1 MSTGL
6 DARPTG
12 VDWQA
17 GGHTGMVR
25 WGNDDNLLV
34 MFYNKSVH
42 VPALST
48 EGRPVYKDMIYI
60 KIQQPGEMLNVIDRP
75 VEENDKRR
83 FRTQWANFIH
93 DRTQVPEGV
102 PIALLFPNHPAV
114 GENLR
119 AVGVYT
125 IEQCANLTA
134 HAIDTIGRGG
144 QEYVNKAKQYLEMAN
159 KGANFHALQKQ
170 LEEEQQKTRILENS
184 VAQMKAQLDALNTK
198 MVDPVRASLSP
209 PFIPNYDAQAER
221 INNNAPT
228 KEYAQAVARRR
239 KPRTVEDDITDPL
252 ATIKKEVSVP
262 VVEETDAD

>member
-1 MSTGL
+1 MSGGL

-25 WGNDDNLLV
+25 WGDDHNLLV

-42 VPALST
+42 VPSMST
-48 EGRPVYKDMIYI
+48 EGRPVYRDEIYI
-60 KIQQPGEMLNVIDRP
+60 KIQQPGEMLNIIDRP
-75 VEENDKRR
+75 ANDQDKRR
-83 FRTQWANFIH
+83 FRTQWSNFVH

-119 AVGVYT
+119 AVCIYT

-159 KGANFHALQKQ
+159 KGANFHLLQKQ
-170 LEEEQQKTRILENS
+170 LEEEQQKTRILENNL
-184 VAQMKAQLDALNTK
+184 AQMKAQLDSLSTK
-198 MVDPVRASLSP
+198 MVDPVRASLNP
-209 PFIPNYDAQAER
+209 PFVPNYDVQTER
-221 INNNAPT
+221 INANAVT
-228 KEYAQAVARRR
+228 KEVAEQATRRR
-239 KPRTVEDDITDPL
+239 ARQRTVEDNITGPL
-252 ATIKKEVSVP
+252 ASIKPSVSVP
-262 VVEETDAD
+262 EVTDAD